1 MFLDREVN
9 LKKLTT
15 LPMLMNTFDEIPVR
29 YSTYVLNREA
39 DSGRKLNKDI
49 LEKLKKIYAVSGN

>member
-1 MFLDREVN
+1 MDREVN
-9 LKKLTT
+9 LKKLTI

-29 YSTYVLNREA
+29 YSTFVLNREA

-49 LEKLKKIYAVSGN
+49 LEKLRKIYSVSGD

>member
-29 YSTYVLNREA
+29 YSTFVL
-39 DSGRKLNKDI
+39 K
-49 LEKLKKIYAVSGN
+49 EKLIQVGN